1 MTEEE
6 LLDAFKD
13 YAVKDMTGA
22 LSLVTGLFI
31 GMYEVYCELNG
42 GESSRAIRIKG
53 PNGER
58 SITIHEDKQRL
69 H

>member
-6 LLDAFKD
+6 LLEAFKD
-13 YAVKDMTGA
+13 HAVKDMTGA
-22 LSLVTGLFI
+22 LSLITGLFI
-31 GMYEVYCELNG
+31 GMYEAYCELQG
-42 GESSRAIRIKG
+42 GESTRAIHIKG

-58 SITIHEDKQRL
+58 PITIHEDKQRL